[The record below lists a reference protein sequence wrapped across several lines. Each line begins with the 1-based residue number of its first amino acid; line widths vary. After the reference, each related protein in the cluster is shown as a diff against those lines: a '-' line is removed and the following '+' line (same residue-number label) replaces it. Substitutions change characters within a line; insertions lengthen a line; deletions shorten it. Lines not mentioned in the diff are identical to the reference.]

1 MPKKE
6 KIQKMFDGIAGDYDR
21 LNHIMSLGIDRSWRR
36 RAIKEIVRKAPAPSV
51 EAGAVVGADTG
62 ARSVPAAV
70 PRPARGAQATPG
82 KGTVAVAPQQTEQIS
97 SATAVQSASGI
108 AGHPAGQEILDI
120 ACGTGDFSIA
130 IARAM
135 APGSRVT
142 GLDLS
147 EGMLAVMRAKLAA
160 AGLEDRVACVQG
172 DSEALPYADATFD
185 CVTIAFGIRNF
196 EHRETALREIL
207 RVLKPGGKLVILELS
222 VPSNPVIR
230 WFYKLYFTGLLPVIG
245 GKISGD
251 KAAYRYLPASV
262 LNFPGRDEW
271 MAKMRACGYAGV
283 RHKAFTL
290 GICRMY
296 IGLKP

>member
-6 KIQKMFDGIAGDYDR
+6 KIQQMFDGIAGDYDR

-36 RAIKEIVRKAPAPSV
+36 RAIKEIVS
-51 EAGAVVGADTG
+51 
-62 ARSVPAAV
+62 
-70 PRPARGAQATPG
+70 RGAA
-82 KGTVAVAPQQTEQIS
+82 
-97 SATAVQSASGI
+97 
-108 AGHPAGQEILDI
+108 QEILDI

-147 EGMLAVMRAKLAA
+147 EGMLAMMRSKLAA
-160 AGLEDRVACVQG
+160 AGLEGRVACTQG
-172 DSEALPYADATFD
+172 DSEALPYAGGSFN

-222 VPSNPVIR
+222 VPTNPVIR
-230 WFYKLYFTGLLPVIG
+230 WCYNLYFTRILPLIG

-262 LNFPGRDEW
+262 LNFPAKEEW
-271 MAKMRACGYAGV
+271 MATMRACGYDAV

-296 IGLKP
+296 VGLKA